1 MMAQGE
7 TIDLRSAQPNTGIIT
22 ETFRTWPEVRR
33 SSHPFSSVCALGPS
47 AEELIAGHAGDPH
60 VCHAE
65 SPVGRLVAANAKIA
79 GLGVPLSVG
88 LSVAHYLEDTY
99 GKFPFTVHSPP
110 FTVRYV
116 DTGGNTVT
124 RDVIRYDP
132 DVAETRIDHPKGT
145 WILRMFTDHFTRR
158 GILCWFRFGQA
169 DAWVMNA
176 QPLFDELKRLADKG
190 ITMYLTQEQWLTMND
205 GRDGIKTW

>member
-1 MMAQGE
+1 MTARGE

-22 ETFRTWPEVRR
+22 ETFRTRPDVRR
-33 SSHPFSSVCALGPS
+33 SSHPFSSVCALGER
-47 AEELIAGHAGDPH
+47 AEELISGHAGDPH

-99 GKFPFTVHSPP
+99 EGFPFAVHAPV
-110 FTVRYV
+110 FAVRYV
-116 DTGGNTVT
+116 DADGDTLT

-132 DVAETRIDHPKGT
+132 DVAERRIDHPQGT

-158 GILCWFRFGQA
+158 GILRWFRFGRA

-176 QPLFDELKRLADKG
+176 QPLYDELKRLADKG
-190 ITMYLTQEQWLTMND
+190 ITMYLTREQWLSMND
-205 GRDGIKTW
+205 GCDGIEDW